1 MFKAHQQLERHSILF
16 LLMLTVAASIGG
28 IVEIVPLFTIEETVE
43 TAEGLRPYTPLEL
56 AGRDI
61 YIREGCNTC
70 HSQMIRTLKDDIDR
84 YGSYSLAVESK
95 YDRPFL
101 WGSKRTGPD
110 LARIGGKYSDEWHVR
125 HMIDPRAVVP
135 QSIMPGYPFLATT
148 PLEVPG
154 LAMRLEALRA
164 LGVPYS
170 STQIREAA
178 RDLVAQAQ
186 NAPDEADAM
195 RARYDER
202 LNIRDFDG
210 NPDLVSELDA
220 LVAYLQVLGTMVDVE
235 AWRKERYGG

>member
-1 MFKAHQQLERHSILF
+1 MFRAHQKLERHSILF
-16 LLMLTVAASIGG
+16 LLVLTFAASVGG

-84 YGSYSLAVESK
+84 YGDYSLAAESK

-125 HMIDPRAVVP
+125 HMIDPRSVVP

-154 LAMRLEALRA
+154 LLHRLEALRA

-170 STQIREAA
+170 STQLREAE
-178 RDLVAQAQ
+178 RDLHAQAE
-186 NAPDEADAM
+186 NAPDEEEAL

-210 NPDLVSELDA
+210 DPA
-220 LVAYLQVLGTMVDVE
+220 RVD
-235 AWRKERYGG
+235 RKSVV